1 MARGVSSAWFSRTT
15 GTKYS
20 RFTKRGDPRLAFAAR
35 SGGASTAAASS
46 SPSHSR
52 SGLEFAYR
60 ELCDPRLLLVS
71 LAISCAFVLFF
82 TVAGP
87 GSDLLA
93 DPLQRTAYFG
103 LIGALAWPLGHCT
116 AFALLYCLRR
126 GRTVHLVLASLA
138 AGLYV
143 AANIATVA
151 YALYGLM
158 RPHGPPPPG
167 WPLFYVRAAVASVV
181 HFGLIHYFAVQLA
194 KLRSLPEGRP
204 ETARSTV
211 IESTPSGRFLD
222 RLPVEVGRDVVYLKV
237 NGHYINVITT
247 AGSAAVLMRLADAV
261 AELGDLGLQVHRS
274 FWVASRHVTEVF
286 RREGRTVVQV
296 TGGAEVPV
304 SRTFLAAVRKLADD
318 KGRGVPRERSA

>member
-1 MARGVSSAWFSRTT
+1 MAFV
-15 GTKYS
+15 
-20 RFTKRGDPRLAFAAR
+20 AR

-46 SPSHSR
+46 SSSHPR

-60 ELCDPRLLLVS
+60 ELCEARLLLVS

-116 AFALLYCLRR
+116 AMALLYCLRR
-126 GRTVHLVLASLA
+126 GRPVHLALASLA

-181 HFGLIHYFAVQLA
+181 HFGLIHYLAVQLA
-194 KLRSLPEGRP
+194 KLRALHEGRS
-204 ETARSTV
+204 ETTGSAV
-211 IESTPSGRFLD
+211 IEPTLSGRFLD
-222 RLPVEVGRDVVYLKV
+222 RLPEEVGRDVVYLKV

-274 FWVASRHVTEVF
+274 FWVASRHVAEVF
-286 RREGRTVVQV
+286 RRDGRTVVQV
-296 TGGAEVPV
+296 TGGTEVPV